1 MAKAKNTN
9 QAALG
14 RTAGSARTAPLLPP
28 SKGSNLHRT
37 GGPAGLVEPQGRRA
51 FSAVQPAT
59 PPSHQPTSTPHTSS
73 PSSLQAAQ
81 PSSGGAWPS
90 LGAGWGAPPASQH
103 LGTKNGGSPAVAPPT
118 WNSPSLLSSDAPP
131 TWSSQSR
138 PAYNFQAMPT
148 GSSQA
153 PPTLPSFGA
162 HAPPTKSTPMPLYAA
177 HGTTRPL
184 TEEAPDQ
191 GGDNEGLA
199 QKGHETSSAFHP
211 VPAGPAPA
219 FALGSQLPA
228 KPRGGSKSRSAPLR
242 SSGSAR
248 KSGAGHKPPPTHRAQ
263 PVRH

>member
-14 RTAGSARTAPLLPP
+14 RTAGSARIVPLLPP
-28 SKGSNLHRT
+28 SKGSDLHCT
-37 GGPAGLVEPQGRRA
+37 GGSAGLVEPQGRRA

-59 PPSHQPTSTPHTSS
+59 PPSHQPTSAPHT
-73 PSSLQAAQ
+73 SSLQAAQ

-103 LGTKNGGSPAVAPPT
+103 LGTKNGGSPAVAPSTWSSPSHLSSEAPPT
-118 WNSPSLLSSDAPP
+118 WTSPSLLSSGAPP

-153 PPTLPSFGA
+153 PPTLPSFDA

-191 GGDNEGLA
+191 GGDN
-199 QKGHETSSAFHP
+199 
-211 VPAGPAPA
+211 
-219 FALGSQLPA
+219 
-228 KPRGGSKSRSAPLR
+228 
-242 SSGSAR
+242 
-248 KSGAGHKPPPTHRAQ
+248 
-263 PVRH
+263 